1 MKKVFQKFIHYFDA
15 IDLTKGNITKGIL
28 RFLGPI
34 VLSLLFQQIYT
45 LIDSMIVG
53 QTLEEVDVAAVN
65 NATNIIYL
73 IMDFA
78 IGTMSGFGVVIG
90 ELMGAKDEKGT
101 RRCVINQIYLSLLIT
116 VFLTVGG
123 ILLINPL
130 LAVIGIAPSSVD
142 PRANGV
148 YQSARTYLLIIFGG
162 TITQVFYNHIVSTLR
177 SVGDSFTPFMFLLA
191 STLLNIALDLLFI
204 KACQFGVAGAAFA
217 TILAQGLAAIGCY
230 LYAYFHYPNLRP
242 KKEDF
247 KWDQKLILSSL
258 KNGLPMGFSFSVLAI
273 GIIVM
278 QSAIDRFDVTPEG
291 MAVAGL
297 PAELG
302 YGAGCKVINFLM
314 APLNALGMAMISF
327 HSQNLGAKNLERI
340 KKGFKAS
347 FLIGFVLYLIVLT
360 IGLLLTIG
368 GAYQYF
374 FLSKDKITDASIR
387 YGNTY
392 IYIAMPCFL
401 FLMILFLLR
410 NTLQGLEKTLPN
422 FFSGVGELV
431 SRVLV
436 CSFLPYLLNG
446 LAPTSSASS
455 TLAYAGACLGDPIAW
470 IVACLVMLYPCLKAI
485 YSKKNAVYLL
495 EKREESKKNQDL

>member
-1 MKKVFQKFIHYFDA
+1 MKKVLQKFVHYFDA
-15 IDLTKGNITKGIL
+15 IDLTEGNIRKRIL

-45 LIDSMIVG
+45 LVDSMIVG
-53 QTLEEVDVAAVN
+53 QTLDEVDVAAVN
-65 NATNIIYL
+65 NATNIIFL
-73 IMDFA
+73 VIDFA

-90 ELMGAKDEKGT
+90 ELMGAKNEEGT
-101 RRCVINQIYLSLLIT
+101 RRCVINQIYLSFLIT
-116 VFLTVGG
+116 IFLTVGG
-123 ILLINPL
+123 VLLIDPL
-130 LAVIGIAPSSVD
+130 LAMIGIAPSNVD

-148 YQSARTYLLIIFGG
+148 YESARTYLLIIFGG
-162 TITQVFYNHIVSTLR
+162 AITQVFYNHIVSTLR
-177 SVGDSFTPFMFLLA
+177 SIGDSFTPFMFLLA

-204 KACQFGVAGAAFA
+204 KVFGLGVAGAAFA

-247 KWDQKLILSSL
+247 KWNQKYILSSL

-327 HSQNLGAKNLERI
+327 HSQNLGARNLDRI

-347 FLIGFVLYLIVLT
+347 FLIGFVIYLIVMT
-360 IGLLLTIG
+360 IGLLLTIN

-374 FLSKDKITDASIR
+374 FLSQDKITAASIR

-392 IYIAMPCFL
+392 IYIAMPCFF
-401 FLMILFLLR
+401 FLMVLFLLR
-410 NTLQGLEKTLPN
+410 NTLQGLEKTIPN
-422 FFSGVGELV
+422 FLSGVGELV
-431 SRVLV
+431 ARVLI
-436 CSFLPYLLNG
+436 CYFLPYMLNG
-446 LAPTSSASS
+446 FTPTNSVSS
-455 TLAYAGACLGDPIAW
+455 TLAYAGACLGDPLAW
-470 IVACLVMLYPCLKAI
+470 IASCLVMIYPCLKAI
-485 YSKKNAVYLL
+485 YSKKNAVFLL
-495 EKREESKKNQDL
+495 ENRTNK